1 MCGRRPRNTQAAG
14 QFGRA
19 ASPSPASVGEELA
32 GDSDDTSRNSHS
44 STAALI
50 STDIAMSL
58 SQLPSTA
65 VQYVCIHSIPWYTGE
80 GLSTLAKK
88 GLSQQAKFFTFES
101 MRHTTR
107 NKYHIIIIVSP
118 GRRATIKNYI
128 FINHPPVPYSTYLS
142 ASEGLRS
149 PSTSCGPWV

>member
-32 GDSDDTSRNSHS
+32 GDSDDRNSHS

-58 SQLPSTA
+58 SQLPVFGMS
-65 VQYVCIHSIPWYTGE
+65 VFIQYHGYTGE

-88 GLSQQAKFFTFES
+88 DRSQQAKFFQHLNPCDTQRE
-101 MRHTTR
+101 
-107 NKYHIIIIVSP
+107 
-118 GRRATIKNYI
+118 
-128 FINHPPVPYSTYLS
+128 TYKIS
-142 ASEGLRS
+142 YY
-149 PSTSCGPWV
+149 